1 MKSLRLK
8 RYKHN
13 RSRKLKKGGNGNNFN
28 TVLDLIKNC
37 VLLKYED
44 NNCDP
49 RKKPV
54 NKEVSNSD
62 KNNILSILQNPQ
74 FNLSELNERE
84 THELLLNVIEL
95 GDNEI
100 LDAYLNHQNPN
111 LDENILIKILDKI

>member
-8 RYKHN
+8 RGKHSK
-13 RSRKLKKGGNGNNFN
+13 SRKLKKGGNGNNFN

-44 NNCDP
+44 DNCDP
-49 RKKPV
+49 RKKPI
-54 NKEVSNSD
+54 NKEISNSD

>member
-1 MKSLRLK
+1 M
-8 RYKHN
+8 
-13 RSRKLKKGGNGNNFN
+13 
-28 TVLDLIKNC
+28 
-37 VLLKYED
+37 KYED

>member
-8 RYKHN
+8 IRKHSKSHKI
-13 RSRKLKKGGNGNNFN
+13 RKGGNGNNFN

-44 NNCDP
+44 DNCDP